1 MEFAAGVLEFIGVG
15 QVTDVTEQ
23 AVLALAAKVLF
34 FLSYWFAARSS
45 LSKILILP
53 TSAGLE
59 HPKLQCSAVR

>member
-34 FLSYWFAARSS
+34 FYLIGLKPGHLYQKFWSYQHQQA
-45 LSKILILP
+45 LI
-53 TSAGLE
+53 T
-59 HPKLQCSAVR
+59 QCSAVR